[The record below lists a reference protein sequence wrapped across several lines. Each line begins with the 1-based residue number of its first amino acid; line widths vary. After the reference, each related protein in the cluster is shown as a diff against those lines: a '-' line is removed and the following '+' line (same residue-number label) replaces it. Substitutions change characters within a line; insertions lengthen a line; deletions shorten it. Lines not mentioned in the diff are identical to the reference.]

1 MGRHGISKAVNKT
14 REEGKNWV
22 TEGLAGLMKDFDIY
36 LQPERIFFL
45 LSDLRSGEKESKD

>member
-1 MGRHGISKAVNKT
+1 MDKT

-22 TEGLAGLMKDFDIY
+22 TEGLAGLMKDSDIY